1 MQSHMKNY
9 ARMATIV
16 LFCAACATGP
26 KTDNPLLSEFN
37 TPHNTPPFE
46 KIKLEH
52 YEPAFTQAIEMAK
65 KDVDAVINSKEKPT
79 FENTVVA
86 LDHCGETLD
95 KVSSIFFNLN
105 SACTNAEMQAIAQK
119 VSPMLSE
126 YSNYVNLNEDLF
138 KRIKVVYENKD
149 NLKLTTEQ
157 ATLLEDTYKGF
168 VRGGANLTG
177 EKKKRYKEIAT
188 ELSQATLKFGE
199 NELKET
205 NAFELLIT
213 DKKELKG
220 LPESALEMSAY
231 AAKQKE
237 KEGWLFTL
245 QYPSYGPILKY
256 ADNRELREK
265 IYRATS
271 SKGFKKNENNNCE
284 LIKKITSLRL
294 ERANLLGYKSHAD
307 YVLEERMA
315 QSADNVNK
323 FLADLLNASHSYAKK
338 EQKEIANYAK
348 KLGFKGTLQRWDFG
362 YYAEKLKQAKYKL
375 DDEMIK
381 PYFKIENVEKGIF
394 DLAGKLYGIKFKEVN
409 NIQKYHEDVKTFEV
423 YDNDGSFLSILYM
436 DYFPRESKSGGAW
449 MTSFRSQHIKDGKD
463 IRPLVTVVTNF
474 NKPTDKKPS
483 LLTHGQVTTFL
494 HEFGHALHGMLSK
507 CTYGSTS
514 GTSVF
519 RDFVE
524 LPSQIME
531 NWAME
536 KEWLDTWAV
545 HYKTGEKMPAE
556 LIAKIKKAEN
566 YLAAYANDRQV
577 SFAMTDMAWHSINE
591 PIKISVIDFEKKAL
605 APTEMFPAVEGSCFS
620 TAFGHIFAGGYA
632 AGYYGYK
639 WAEVLDA
646 DAYSVFKKNG
656 IFDKETAES
665 FRKNVLEK
673 GGSQHPMELYVN
685 FRGHEPTNEALIKR
699 MGLEK

>member
-1 MQSHMKNY
+1 MKNY

-16 LFCAACATGP
+16 LFCAACATSP

-37 TPHNTPPFE
+37 TPHHTPPFNQ
-46 KIKLEH
+46 IKMEH
-52 YEPAFTQAIEMAK
+52 YEPAFTKAIELAK
-65 KDVDAVINSKEKPT
+65 KDVDAVINSKEEPT
-79 FENTVVA
+79 FENTIVA
-86 LDHCGETLD
+86 LDNCGETLERI
-95 KVSSIFFNLN
+95 SGIFFNLN
-105 SACTNAEMQAIAQK
+105 EACTNPEMQAIAQK

-126 YSNYVNLNEDLF
+126 YGNYVNLNEELF
-138 KRIKVVYENKD
+138 EKIKKVYQKKD
-149 NLKLTTEQ
+149 KLNLNTEQ
-157 ATLLEDTYKGF
+157 STLLEDTYKGF
-168 VRGGANLTG
+168 VRGGANLKG
-177 EKKKRYKEIAT
+177 EAKKRYKEISK
-188 ELSQATLKFGE
+188 ELSMASLKFGE

-205 NAFELLIT
+205 NAFELVIT
-213 DKKELKG
+213 DQNELKG
-220 LPESALEMSAY
+220 LPESALEMAAY
-231 AAKQKE
+231 AAKE
-237 KEGWLFTL
+237 KGKKGWLFTL
-245 QYPSYGPILKY
+245 QYPSFGPIMKY
-256 ADNRELREK
+256 ADNRKLREK
-265 IYRATS
+265 IYRAYS
-271 SKGFKKNENNNCE
+271 SKAFKKNDNNNCE
-284 LIKKITSLRL
+284 IIKKITSLRL

-315 QSADNVNK
+315 KSAANVNK
-323 FLADLLNASHSYAKK
+323 FLADLLEASHSYAIKEKK
-338 EQKEIANYAK
+338 EIVDYAK
-348 KLGFKGTLQRWDFG
+348 KLGFKGTMQRWDFG
-362 YYAEKLKQAKYKL
+362 YYAEKLKQAKYKI

-381 PYFKIENVEKGIF
+381 PYFKLENVKKGIF
-394 DLAGKLYGIKFKEVN
+394 DLANKLYGISFKEVN
-409 NIQKYHEDVKTFEV
+409 NIEKYHKDVETYEV
-423 YDNDGSFLSILYM
+423 YDNDGSFLAVLYM
-436 DYFPRESKSGGAW
+436 DFFPRESKSSGAW
-449 MTSFRSQHIKDGKD
+449 MTEFRGQKIKNGKD
-463 IRPLVTVVTNF
+463 IRPLINVVTNF

-494 HEFGHALHGMLSK
+494 HEFGHALHGTLSK

-556 LIAKIKKAEN
+556 LIQKIKNAEN
-566 YLAAYANDRQV
+566 YLSAYGNDRQV
-577 SFAMTDMAWHSINE
+577 SFAMTDMAWHSITE
-591 PIKISVIDFEKKAL
+591 PIKISVIDFEHKAL
-605 APTEMFPAVEGSCFS
+605 APTEMFPAVKGSCFS

-646 DAYSVFKKNG
+646 DAFSVFKQNG
-656 IFDKETAES
+656 IFDKKTAES
-665 FRKNVLEK
+665 FRKNILEK

-699 MGLEK
+699 MGLAK